1 MKLKYNSYF
10 IVNVLWNLLSNKYKQ
25 GFPCMLFV
33 THATFFP
40 WEALC
45 DGRVER
51 GSRVVKVGVRDELQ
65 TGTRR
70 VWLLASA
77 ATTLASVYWRE
88 KVFRVAP
95 KKTHTSRSCF
105 ELLDFKTKGFH
116 HLFFS
121 KVGIFSIQGHLT
133 KQKVPEIGKSNY
145 IYEIK
150 KNWWCSQME
159 TKVLLFTHKKSAKNL
174 SNTPLTFIVVV

>member
-1 MKLKYNSYF
+1 MRKLHLFVWKSFFYCTKCKKKFIFAIIQMKLKYNSYF

-95 KKTHTSRSCF
+95 KKH
-105 ELLDFKTKGFH
+105 
-116 HLFFS
+116 
-121 KVGIFSIQGHLT
+121 
-133 KQKVPEIGKSNY
+133 
-145 IYEIK
+145 
-150 KNWWCSQME
+150 
-159 TKVLLFTHKKSAKNL
+159 
-174 SNTPLTFIVVV
+174 TPLDPALSYLISKQRGSTIYFLAKLGFSQYRGI